1 MRRASLLLPLLLG
14 GALAG
19 GGSLPWRSLTPAGD
33 WQGGAAVQP
42 APPCPALTL
51 PTDWEVR
58 TGVLADV
65 TGDGTP
71 ECVLA
76 VWRPWRDWR
85 TARWAARPT
94 PIQGNR
100 DARGLSSHV
109 AVLRPLGGGR
119 YREVWVGSALFQP
132 VAALTVLPDGTLATL
147 ETTYS
152 APGAPARALSLW
164 HWTGFGFRLDR
175 RAPTLAREVHP
186 DTQGRP
192 AVR

>member
-1 MRRASLLLPLLLG
+1 MRGPILFLLLLG

-19 GGSLPWRSLTPAGD
+19 GGSLPWRSLNSAGD
-33 WQGGAAVQP
+33 WTTGAAMQP

-51 PTDWEVR
+51 PPDWEVR
-58 TGVLADV
+58 ASVLADV

-76 VWRPWRDWR
+76 VWRPWRDWH
-85 TARWAARPT
+85 TARWNTRPT

-100 DARGLSSHV
+100 DARGRSSHV

-132 VAALTVLPDGTLATL
+132 VATLTVLPGGTLATL
-147 ETTYS
+147 ETTYA
-152 APGAPARALSLW
+152 APGAPAHALSLW

-175 RAPTLAREVHP
+175 RVPTLAREVQP
-186 DTQGRP
+186 DAQGRP

>member
-1 MRRASLLLPLLLG
+1 MRVLFTALLLLSS
-14 GALAG
+14 ALAG
-19 GGSLPWRSLTPAGD
+19 GGEGTWRSLTPAGT
-33 WQGGAAVQP
+33 WTASP
-42 APPCPALTL
+42 ARRAPPPCPALTL
-51 PTDWEVR
+51 PPDWEVR
-58 TGVLADV
+58 SSVLADV
-65 TGDGTP
+65 TGDGIP

-85 TARWAARPT
+85 TARWTAHPT

-132 VAALTVLPDGTLATL
+132 VAALTVLPGGTLATL
-147 ETTYS
+147 ETTYA

-175 RAPTLAREVHP
+175 RALTVAREVQP
-186 DTQGRP
+186 DAQGRP

>member
-1 MRRASLLLPLLLG
+1 MRVLFTSLLLLG
-14 GALAG
+14 SALAG
-19 GGSLPWRSLTPAGD
+19 GGEGLWRSLTPAGT
-33 WQGGAAVQP
+33 WTPSP
-42 APPCPALTL
+42 ARRVPPPCPALTL
-51 PTDWEVR
+51 PPTWEVR
-58 TGVLADV
+58 SSVLADV
-65 TGDGTP
+65 TGDGAP

-85 TARWAARPT
+85 TARWTAHPT

-100 DARGLSSHV
+100 DARGYSSHV
-109 AVLRPLGGGR
+109 AVLRPLGGGQ

-132 VAALTVLPDGTLATL
+132 VAALTVLPGGTLATL
-147 ETTYS
+147 ETTYV

-175 RAPTLAREVHP
+175 RALTVAREVQP
-186 DTQGRP
+186 DARGRP

>member
-1 MRRASLLLPLLLG
+1 MRVLILPLLLLG
-14 GALAG
+14 SALAG
-19 GGSLPWRSLTPAGD
+19 GGEGTWRSLTPAGD
-33 WQGGAAVQP
+33 WTASP
-42 APPCPALTL
+42 ARHAPPPCPALTL
-51 PTDWEVR
+51 PPDWEVR
-58 TGVLADV
+58 SSVLADV

-85 TARWAARPT
+85 TARWTAHPT

-109 AVLRPLGGGR
+109 AVLRPLGSGR

-132 VAALTVLPDGTLATL
+132 LAALTVLPGGTLATL
-147 ETTYS
+147 ETTYA

-175 RAPTLAREVHP
+175 RALTVAREVQP

>member
-1 MRRASLLLPLLLG
+1 MRGPILFLLLLG

-19 GGSLPWRSLTPAGD
+19 GGSLPWRSLTPAGA
-33 WQGGAAVQP
+33 WTPSP
-42 APPCPALTL
+42 ARRAPPPCPALTL
-51 PTDWEVR
+51 PPDWEVR
-58 TGVLADV
+58 ASVLADV
-65 TGDGTP
+65 TDDGTP

-85 TARWAARPT
+85 TAQWNPRPT

-100 DARGLSSHV
+100 DARGYSSHV

-132 VAALTVLPDGTLATL
+132 VSALTVLPGGTLATL
-147 ETTYS
+147 ETTYA

-175 RAPTLAREVHP
+175 RAPALAREVHP
-186 DTQGRP
+186 DALGRP